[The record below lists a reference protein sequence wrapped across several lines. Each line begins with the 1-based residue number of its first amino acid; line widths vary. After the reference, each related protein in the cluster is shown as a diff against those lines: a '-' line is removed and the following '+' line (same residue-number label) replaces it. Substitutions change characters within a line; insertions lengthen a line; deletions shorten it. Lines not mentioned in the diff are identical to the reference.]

1 MWLQI
6 ENEFQHVKLK
16 NLNDRYNV
24 EMFLTTVKGWKAFEV
39 EQKIRKLIS
48 RIAKL
53 SALKIKVP
61 PKTIIF
67 QSAENMDNV
76 KSERYGVSPNEIEQ
90 RLLLSEKFNML
101 VNFHRIE

>member
-1 MWLQI
+1 
-6 ENEFQHVKLK
+6 
-16 NLNDRYNV
+16 
-24 EMFLTTVKGWKAFEV
+24 MFLTAIRGWKAFEV

-67 QSAENMDNV
+67 QWAENMDNV
-76 KSERYGVSPNEIEQ
+76 
-90 RLLLSEKFNML
+90 
-101 VNFHRIE
+101 

>member
-1 MWLQI
+1 
-6 ENEFQHVKLK
+6 
-16 NLNDRYNV
+16 
-24 EMFLTTVKGWKAFEV
+24 MFLTAVRGWKAFEV

-67 QSAENMDNV
+67 QWAENMD
-76 KSERYGVSPNEIEQ
+76 KDKKKKYGVSPNEIEL
-90 RLLLSEKFNML
+90 RLLLSEKFKML
-101 VNFHRIE
+101 VNFHRIEW